1 MKNEI
6 CTCTDLS
13 NQCEKCEEKVFLVH
27 KALPNISYTH
37 LSQVI
42 NWQQETIRMFGK
54 THFVPRL
61 TAYYGELPY
70 RYSGV
75 EHPARI
81 FPEPLNNIRAQVEQL
96 SGFNFNAVLC
106 NFYRNGN
113 DRMGY
118 HRDNESMIDQ
128 ACIASVSAGAAR
140 TFRLRHRKTRQVTNI
155 ELEDNSLLLMLN
167 CQEQWEHTLP
177 ASRKVTEG
185 RINLTFRRVLAEK

>member
-1 MKNEI
+1 MQLLF
-6 CTCTDLS
+6 D
-13 NQCEKCEEKVFLVH
+13 H
-27 KALPNISYTH
+27 DGKALLLNTSVQGLSYTELVNH
-37 LSQVI
+37 I
-42 NWQQETIRMFGK
+42 DWQQETIRMFGK
-54 THFVPRL
+54 THLVPRL

-140 TFRLRHRKTRQVTNI
+140 TFRLKHRKNRQVINI

-167 CQEQWEHTLP
+167 CQEHWEHTLP

-185 RINLTFRRVLAEK
+185 RINLTFRRILAEKQDVQKRKKPA